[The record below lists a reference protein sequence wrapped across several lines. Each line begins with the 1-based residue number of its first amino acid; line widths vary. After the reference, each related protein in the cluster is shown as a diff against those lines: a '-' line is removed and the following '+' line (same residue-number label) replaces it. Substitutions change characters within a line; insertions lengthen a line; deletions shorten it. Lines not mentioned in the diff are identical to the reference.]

1 MPLNFFDDRRVLV
14 HERITSISARSLLPR
29 KRRSVAALAAGL
41 ALATVAGC
49 ARRMASLATRASN
62 LLTKPTRSGP
72 AEELRTDVGVE
83 LPHRVDDLRPCC
95 EDGSIDIVQEASE
108 DSFPA
113 SDPPAWIGR
122 SETRH
127 PA

>member
-1 MPLNFFDDRRVLV
+1 MSLSFFDDRRVSIR
-14 HERITSISARSLLPR
+14 ERITTISAHGFPAH
-29 KRRSVAALAAGL
+29 RRRNVAAVAAGM

-49 ARRMASLATRASN
+49 ARGMVSLASQASN
-62 LLTKPTRSGP
+62 LLTKVAMPGL
-72 AEELRTDVGVE
+72 AEKLRTDVGAD
-83 LPHRVDDLRPCC
+83 PTHMADDLRPCC

-108 DSFPA
+108 ESFPA

-122 SETRH
+122 SETRR